1 MNSNTYIVLTF
12 TFTNPNPFSNYSCII
27 RAKNE
32 STPIIQEGLVGLS
45 RTGKIPYHLA
55 LITAPHDEY
64 YVDDLTYPLH
74 R

>member
-1 MNSNTYIVLTF
+1 MNSNTDIVLTF
-12 TFTNPNPFSNYSCII
+12 IFTNPNPFSNYNYMI

-32 STPIIQEGLVGLS
+32 SMPIIQEGLVGLN

-55 LITAPHDEY
+55 LITAPHEEY
-64 YVDDLTYPLH
+64 YVGDLTYPPH

>member
-1 MNSNTYIVLTF
+1 MNSNIDIVLTVI
-12 TFTNPNPFSNYSCII
+12 FTNPKPFSNYNYMI

-32 STPIIQEGLVGLS
+32 SMPIIQEGLVGLS

-64 YVDDLTYPLH
+64 
-74 R
+74 